1 MEDVKKEVEETT
13 EKTTEENSQK
23 NNTFTQEDMSNIVAK
38 NVKEAREKLLKDLGV
53 EEFDDAKKAV
63 KDLKQRREAEM
74 TEAEKLKQENETLLN
89 KVSEFEQDKKNT
101 NLKTTV
107 NEILSSMEVDTNKS
121 SVIMKLVSQED
132 LFEDGELNKNE
143 LQSRIT
149 KTLKE
154 ELPELIKTKK
164 VGNEQKEQP
173 IKSDA
178 KSYLNNKYKNNPYY
192 KG

>member
-13 EKTTEENSQK
+13 EKTTEENSEK
-23 NNTFTQEDMSNIVAK
+23 HNTFTQDDVNNVVAK
-38 NVKEAREKLLKDLGV
+38 NVKEAREKLLKELGV

-74 TEAEKLKQENETLLN
+74 TEAERLKKHNEELTE
-89 KVSEFEQDKKNT
+89 KISQFETEKRNT

-107 NEILSSMEVDTNKS
+107 NEVLSSMEVDTSKS
-121 SVIMKLVSQED
+121 SVIMKLVDQEN

-164 VGNEQKEQP
+164 VGVEQKEAP
-173 IKSDA
+173 TKSDA
-178 KSYLNNKYKNNPYY
+178 KSYLNDKYKNNPYY